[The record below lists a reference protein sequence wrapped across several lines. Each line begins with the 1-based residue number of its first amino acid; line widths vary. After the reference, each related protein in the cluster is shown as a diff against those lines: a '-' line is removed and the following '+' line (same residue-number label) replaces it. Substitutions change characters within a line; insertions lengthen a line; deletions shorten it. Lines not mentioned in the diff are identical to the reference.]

1 MTEEKRT
8 KLIKVLIA
16 IISMGIVVNIVQ
28 IIIMIT
34 KLIKGE

>member
-16 IISMGIVVNIVQ
+16 IISLGIVANIAQ
-28 IIIMIT
+28 IIIMIA

>member
-1 MTEEKRT
+1 MSEEKRT

-16 IISMGIVVNIVQ
+16 IISMGIVVNIAQ

>member
-1 MTEEKRT
+1 MSEEKRI

-16 IISMGIVVNIVQ
+16 IISMGIVANIAQ

-34 KLIKGE
+34 KLVKGE

>member
-1 MTEEKRT
+1 MTEEKRI

-16 IISMGIVVNIVQ
+16 IISMGIVANIAQ

-34 KLIKGE
+34 KLIKGD